1 MDLVAVEDRHLRH
14 HLAADLAADLAAAEA
29 VDTVTKYKNVSLK
42 ADMSQ
47 QLNNRYYE
55 TGDTIRVKTLGV
67 SATDA
72 AANTWIVNAATTYKV
87 EEIEKDQFTELQ
99 I

>member
-1 MDLVAVEDRHLRH
+1 
-14 HLAADLAADLAAAEA
+14 
-29 VDTVTKYKNVSLK
+29 
-42 ADMSQ
+42 MSQ

-72 AANTWIVNAATTYKV
+72 AANTWILNAATTYKV
-87 EEIEKDQFTELQ
+87 EEIEKINSQNYRYKVTLDNPHIFRIGDTITITGSNYEDLLKY
-99 I
+99 IP

>member
-1 MDLVAVEDRHLRH
+1 
-14 HLAADLAADLAAAEA
+14 
-29 VDTVTKYKNVSLK
+29 
-42 ADMSQ
+42 MSQ

-87 EEIEKDQFTELQ
+87 EEIKRSIHRTTDIKLLLIILIFLELGTLLL
-99 I
+99 

>member
-1 MDLVAVEDRHLRH
+1 
-14 HLAADLAADLAAAEA
+14 
-29 VDTVTKYKNVSLK
+29 
-42 ADMSQ
+42 MSQ

-72 AANTWIVNAATTYKV
+72 AANTWILNAATTYKV
-87 EEIEKDQFTELQ
+87 EEIEKINCRTTDIKLLLITSYF
-99 I
+99 